1 MGLAQSAIVWCGSYS
16 ERVSTSTENLDGPLE
31 RLQRTAPD
39 DALVIVEKP
48 ATQIKFPAA
57 PAQGS
62 LF

>member
-1 MGLAQSAIVWCGSYS
+1 MPVILTTREEVETWLTAPWS
-16 ERVSTSTENLDGPLE
+16 EARHM
-31 RLQRTAPD
+31 QRTAPD

-48 ATQIKFPAA
+48 ATQIKFPQQT